1 MNISTP
7 PSRTPTQ
14 VSLDKI
20 QALTDLGL
28 QQIAAGIEYF
38 NQGYDELWS
47 GSDEDVIDRFNEMGV
62 ATAMALLERHQSLG
76 QLLNPILDERDAS
89 RQDAGLAPLSPHRM
103 PLVPGRNLKIDP
115 DTQTFSIEPNPE
127 ETP

>member
-7 PSRTPTQ
+7 PSRTPAQ

-20 QALTDLGL
+20 QDLADLGL

-47 GSDEDVIDRFNEMGV
+47 GSDEDVIGRFNEMGF

-89 RQDAGLAPLSPHRM
+89 RQNAGLPPLSPHRM
-103 PLVPGRNLKIDP
+103 PLVPGRNLKVDP